1 MTQPVGLPY
10 ILNNLDKILNM
21 KKTLLSILLLFFAL
35 TKGFTQDYSTLAKQA
50 YKAYEDKE
58 YAKSVEIFEQAF
70 KLEKP
75 KPSDLYNAACSA
87 ALAKQTDKAF
97 DFLGQAIDGGYSNL
111 GHLRADTDLVS
122 LYEDNRWKEIIG
134 KIEKKQ
140 ADELSKLKYP
150 KIMILLDSMVVSDQK
165 FRNQFTELMNKGI
178 KSSSPE
184 MQEVMKKGSN
194 ADSSNMIVLKKIFKE
209 YGFFGFEEVG
219 KQGSSNFWL
228 MMQHCDK
235 DPKFQEEV
243 LSEMKKHIE
252 RKNAN
257 PSNYAYL
264 IDRVNVN
271 TGKPQVYGTQMKLNQ
286 DRTSYEPQTVIE
298 PENLNKR
305 RSEVGLGTI
314 EEYIGTMNSRY
325 KGSLSKKLVEKS
337 Q

>member
-1 MTQPVGLPY
+1 
-10 ILNNLDKILNM
+10 M
-21 KKTLLSILLLFFAL
+21 KKTLLSILVVLLSL
-35 TKGFTQDYSTLAKQA
+35 TKVFTQDYSTLAKQG
-50 YKAYEDKE
+50 YKVYEDKE

-87 ALAKQTDKAF
+87 SLARQTDKAF
-97 DFLGQAIDGGYSNL
+97 DFLGQAIDAGYSNL
-111 GHLRADTDLVS
+111 GHLKADTDLVS
-122 LYEDNRWKEIIG
+122 LHKDNRWKEIIG

-140 ADELSKLKYP
+140 ADELAKLKYP
-150 KIMILLDSMVVSDQK
+150 KIAKMLDSMEVSDQTG
-165 FRNQFTELMNKGI
+165 RNKMTELTNKGF
-178 KSSSPE
+178 KQNSSE
-184 MQEVMKKGSN
+184 MLQAFKDMVN
-194 ADSSNMIVLKKIFKE
+194 ADSLNMIVLKKLFRE
-209 YGFFGFEEVG
+209 YGFLGFEEVG

-286 DRTSYEPQTVIE
+286 DRTSYEPKIVIE

-305 RSEVGLGTI
+305 RAEVGLGTI
-314 EEYIGTMNSRY
+314 EEYIGTMNSHY
-325 KGSLSKKLVEKS
+325 KGSLSKKPVEKS

>member
-1 MTQPVGLPY
+1 
-10 ILNNLDKILNM
+10 M
-21 KKTLLSILLLFFAL
+21 KKTLLSILVLLLSL
-35 TKGFTQDYSTLAKQA
+35 TKVFTQDYSTLAKQG
-50 YKAYEDKE
+50 YKVYEDKD

-70 KLEKP
+70 KLDKP

-87 ALAKQTDKAF
+87 SLAKQTDKAF
-97 DFLGQAIDGGYSNL
+97 NFLGQAIDTGYSNL
-111 GHLRADTDLVS
+111 GHLKADVDLVP

-140 ADELSKLKYP
+140 ADELAKLKYP
-150 KIMILLDSMVVSDQK
+150 KIAKMLDSMEVSDQAG
-165 FRNQFTELMNKGI
+165 RNKMTELTNKGF
-178 KSSSPE
+178 KQNSSE
-184 MQEVMKKGSN
+184 MLQAFKDMIN
-194 ADSSNMIVLKKIFKE
+194 ADSLNMIVLKKMFRE
-209 YGFFGFEEVG
+209 YGFLGFEEVG

-243 LSEMKKHIE
+243 LAEMKKHIE

-257 PSNYAYL
+257 SSNYAYL

-271 TGKPQVYGTQMKLNQ
+271 TGKPQVFGTQMKLNQ
-286 DRTSYEPQTVIE
+286 DRTSYEPKIVIE

-305 RSEVGLGTI
+305 RAEVGLGTI
-314 EEYIGTMNSRY
+314 EEYIGTMNSHY
-325 KGSLSKKLVEKS
+325 KGSLSKKPVEKS

>member
-1 MTQPVGLPY
+1 
-10 ILNNLDKILNM
+10 M
-21 KKTLLSILLLFFAL
+21 KKTLLFIFVLLFTL
-35 TKGFTQDYSTLAKQA
+35 TKGFTQDYSTLAKQG
-50 YKAYEDKE
+50 YKVYEDKE

-70 KLEKP
+70 KLGKP
-75 KPSDLYNAACSA
+75 KSSDLYNAACA
-87 ALAKQTDKAF
+87 ASLATQTDKAF
-97 DFLGQAIDGGYSNL
+97 NFLGQAIDVGYSNL
-111 GHLRADTDLVS
+111 GHLKSDTDLVS
-122 LYEDNRWKEIIG
+122 LYQDNRWKEIIA

-140 ADELSKLKYP
+140 ADELAKLKYP
-150 KIMILLDSMVVSDQK
+150 KIAKMLDSMEVSDQK
-165 FRNQFTELMNKGI
+165 FRNQSTDLQNKG
-178 KSSSPE
+178 SEWHSPE
-184 MQEVMKKGSN
+184 IQQVMKNGQK
-194 ADSSNMIVLKKIFKE
+194 ADSLNMIVLKKLFKE
-209 YGFFGFEEVG
+209 YGFLGIEEVG

-264 IDRVNVN
+264 IDRVKVN

-286 DRTSYEPQTVIE
+286 DGSSYEPKPVIE

-305 RSEVGLGTI
+305 REEVGLSTI
-314 EEYIGTMNSRY
+314 EEYIGVMNSHY
-325 KGSLSKKLVEKS
+325 KGSLSKKPVEKS

>member
-1 MTQPVGLPY
+1 
-10 ILNNLDKILNM
+10 M
-21 KKTLLSILLLFFAL
+21 KKTLLSTLLLFFAL
-35 TKGFTQDYSTLAKQA
+35 TKGFTQDYATLAKQG
-50 YKAYEDKE
+50 YKIYEDKD

-87 ALAKQTDKAF
+87 SLAKQTDKAF

-111 GHLRADTDLVS
+111 GHLKADTDLVS
-122 LYEDNRWKEIIG
+122 LYPDNRWKEIIA

-140 ADELSKLKYP
+140 ADELAKLKYP
-150 KIMILLDSMVVSDQK
+150 KITKLLDSMVVSDQK
-165 FRNQFTELMNKGI
+165 FRNQSTDLTNKGFEWL
-178 KSSSPE
+178 SPE
-184 MQEVMKKGSN
+184 MQKVFKDGQK
-194 ADSSNMIVLKKIFKE
+194 ADSLNMIVLKKLFKE
-209 YGFFGFEEVG
+209 YGFLGIEEVG
-219 KQGSSNFWL
+219 KQGSGNFWL

-243 LSEMKKHIE
+243 LGEMKKHIE

-264 IDRVNVN
+264 IDRVKVN
-271 TGKPQVYGTQMKLNQ
+271 TGKEQVYGTQMKLNQ
-286 DRTSYEPQTVIE
+286 EGSSYEPKPVID

-305 RSEVGLGTI
+305 RAEVGLGTI
-314 EEYIGTMNSRY
+314 EEYIGIMNSHY
-325 KGSLSKKLVEKS
+325 KGSLTKKS